1 MLRSFSFQLKNQSR
15 WKILPRFS
23 WVHAYFKHDCA
34 ISENRAE
41 ELGAKKS
48 WTFSTFLADFLSWNF
63 NSQSNFVLI
72 STTFFSVASRNEK
85 AGEIYPEFGDSA
97 IWIFFFSET
106 VLSSGC
112 ESISASSCWSS
123 CSEVFWKVKYSKVTQ
138 STSTGV
144 ACDLRIKDVWI
155 TAVIQESKS
164 SNVLVSILKFLK
176 KYSLSKNCKSLTSIV
191 NKIFS
196 SLSWKIFSH
205 SVPLLT
211 FIFNLVLSLPIN

>member
-23 WVHAYFKHDCA
+23 WVHAHFKHDCA

-41 ELGAKKS
+41 ELGGKKS

-97 IWIFFFSET
+97 IWIFFIQRQFYHPDVSPHQLPHVEA
-106 VLSSGC
+106 VVQR
-112 ESISASSCWSS
+112 
-123 CSEVFWKVKYSKVTQ
+123 CSERLNTVK
-138 STSTGV
+138 
-144 ACDLRIKDVWI
+144 
-155 TAVIQESKS
+155 
-164 SNVLVSILKFLK
+164 
-176 KYSLSKNCKSLTSIV
+176 
-191 NKIFS
+191 
-196 SLSWKIFSH
+196 
-205 SVPLLT
+205 
-211 FIFNLVLSLPIN
+211 